1 MKNFFY
7 FVFVN
12 SNYFCS
18 DDQEIDIDD
27 MSKDKVYVKFRN
39 RNIFGE
45 NLFFSKFFFLS
56 LMFFSLVFFFLVF
69 CDEKR

>member
-27 MSKDKVYVKFRN
+27 MSKDKVYVKF
-39 RNIFGE
+39 
-45 NLFFSKFFFLS
+45 
-56 LMFFSLVFFFLVF
+56 
-69 CDEKR
+69 